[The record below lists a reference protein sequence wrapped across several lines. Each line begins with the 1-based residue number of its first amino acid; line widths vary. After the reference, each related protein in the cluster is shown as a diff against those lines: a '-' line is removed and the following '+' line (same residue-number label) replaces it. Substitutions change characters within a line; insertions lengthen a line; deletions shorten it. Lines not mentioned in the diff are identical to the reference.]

1 MTNATTTQSLNDL
14 DQELRRHINRLLEIA
29 CDDWQ
34 VSNLIYDAIQNA
46 ARMGQ
51 ACRSLQRDLAG
62 DGDEQPCDAH

>member
-1 MTNATTTQSLNDL
+1 MTNATTTQSLSDL
-14 DQELRRHINRLLEIA
+14 DQELRRHINRLLEIV

-51 ACRSLQRDLAG
+51 ACRGLQRDLPG
-62 DGDEQPCDAH
+62 DGDGQPCDAP